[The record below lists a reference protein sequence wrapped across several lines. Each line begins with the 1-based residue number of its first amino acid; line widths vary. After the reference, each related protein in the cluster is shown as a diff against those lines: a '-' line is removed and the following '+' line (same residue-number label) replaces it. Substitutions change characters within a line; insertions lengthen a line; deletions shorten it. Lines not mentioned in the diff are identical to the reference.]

1 MLPKDSKEY
10 KNKIGSLRSVDELL
24 ASTIT
29 SDEKSVIDANGG
41 VRVVILGKKV
51 LSRKG

>member
-1 MLPKDSKEY
+1 MLQKDSNVY
-10 KNKIGSLRSVDELL
+10 KNNIGSIRSVDELL

-29 SDEKSVIDANGG
+29 PDEKIVIDANGG